1 LGVFGLWCEFAA
13 VVVEQGK
20 TGAMGTF
27 GIESLVV
34 VGGLWNFD
42 NFQGG
47 RIVKMAVA

>member
-1 LGVFGLWCEFAA
+1 LGVFGLWFEFAA

-34 VGGLWNFD
+34 VGVDTDYFLSNF
-42 NFQGG
+42 
-47 RIVKMAVA
+47 